1 MMQATKNLGKS
12 SLLLRT
18 SMLLTLLLTLFSAV
32 CVAQLGGQGAMGGAG
47 GLGGQGGNGGFGG
60 PAVLGRGGGSSAG
73 QRAGGDLGLRFYAG
87 VTGTFDTGLSGYAID
102 PSGAIVNQNSQGIAG
117 VFGVYG
123 TKRLRRGAFG
133 INYYGAYN
141 QSNQK
146 LYNGVDQTLGLF
158 YSTQTTKRSQ
168 LSFNVSAGTTNRAVG
183 LPINGGILDNSANSY
198 AIPTSE
204 LFDNRFYYGGGGVQY
219 VIQKSARL
227 SFGLSGNGFI
237 TRRTGGTLFG
247 SNGGS
252 SGVNAAYRLSRRQ
265 TISVG
270 YQFLFYNFT
279 RNFGDSYGHGVYAGY
294 STQLS
299 SGVTL
304 SLRGGAT
311 RLESLG
317 LQTVTIDPVIAALI
331 GVRTSSQVFYGISY
345 IPNGMADLRILL
357 TKRSNLTVFGALFVS
372 PGNGIINTSR
382 SLSGGTSYGYTGF
395 RVASLSG
402 SVSYNR
408 LSSIIGDH
416 QAFESMNGTVS
427 ASRRLSGSLHLA
439 ASTGYR
445 KFLQSATST
454 YARGS
459 YFGTVGIYW
468 SPGELPLS
476 IR

>member
-1 MMQATKNLGKS
+1 M
-12 SLLLRT
+12 
-18 SMLLTLLLTLFSAV
+18 LLTLFSAV
-32 CVAQLGGQGAMGGAG
+32 CAAQIGGQGAMGGAG

-60 PAVLGRGGGSSAG
+60 PAVLGRGGGSSTG
-73 QRAGGDLGLRFYAG
+73 QRAGGDLGLRFYVGVNAG
-87 VTGTFDTGLSGYAID
+87 FDTGLSGFAID
-102 PSGAIVNQNSQGIAG
+102 PTGATVNQSARG
-117 VFGVYG
+117 VDGVYGVYG

-133 INYYGAYN
+133 INYSGGYH
-141 QSNQK
+141 QSTQK
-146 LYNGVDQTLGLF
+146 LYNGVDQMLGVF

-168 LSFNVSAGTTNRAVG
+168 LSFNVSAGTTNRAIG
-183 LPINGGILDNSANSY
+183 LPLTGGILDNSANAYS
-198 AIPTSE
+198 IPTSE

-219 VIQKSARL
+219 TIQKSARL
-227 SFGLSGNGFI
+227 SIGLSGNGFI
-237 TRRTGGTLFG
+237 MRRTGATLFG

-270 YQFLFYNFT
+270 YQFLFFNFT

-299 SGVTL
+299 SSVSL
-304 SLRGGAT
+304 SIRGGAT

-331 GVRTSSQVFYGISY
+331 GVRTTSEVYYGISY

-357 TKRSNLTVFGALFVS
+357 TKRSNLSLFGALFVS
-372 PGNGIINTSR
+372 PGNGIVNTSR
-382 SLSGGTSYGYTGF
+382 NLSGGANYGYTGF
-395 RVASLSG
+395 RVAALSG
-402 SVSYNR
+402 GIAYNR

-416 QAFESMNGTVS
+416 QAFESINGTVS
-427 ASRRLSGSLHLA
+427 ASRRLSGSLHFA

-445 KFLQSATST
+445 KFLQSNTST
-454 YARGS
+454 YNRSS
-459 YFGTVGIYW
+459 YFGTLGIYW
-468 SPGELPLS
+468 SPGELPLA

>member
-1 MMQATKNLGKS
+1 
-12 SLLLRT
+12 
-18 SMLLTLLLTLFSAV
+18 
-32 CVAQLGGQGAMGGAG
+32 MGSAG
-47 GLGGQGGNGGFGG
+47 GPGGNGGFGG
-60 PAVLGRGGGSSAG
+60 PAVLGRGGGSSTG

-102 PSGAIVNQNSQGIAG
+102 PSGATVNQNSRGIAG

-133 INYYGAYN
+133 VNYYGAYN
-141 QSNQK
+141 QSTQK
-146 LYNGVDQTLGLF
+146 LYNGFDQVLGLF

-168 LSFNVSAGTTNRAVG
+168 ISFNLSAGTTNRAIG
-183 LPINGGILDNSANSY
+183 LPVTGGLLENSANSY

-219 VIQKSARL
+219 IIQKSARL
-227 SFGLSGNGFI
+227 SIGLSGNGFI

-252 SGVNAAYRLSRRQ
+252 SGANAAYRLSRRQ
-265 TISVG
+265 TISAG

-294 STQLS
+294 STQFSPNLS
-299 SGVTL
+299 L

-317 LQTVTIDPVIAALI
+317 LFTVTIDPVIAALI
-331 GVRTSSQVFYGISY
+331 GIRTTSSVYYSVAY

-357 TKRSNLTVFGALFVS
+357 NKRSNLSVFGALFVS

-382 SLSGGTSYGYTGF
+382 SLSAGTSYGYTGF
-395 RVASLSG
+395 RVVSLSG
-402 SVSYNR
+402 NVSYNR
-408 LSSIIGDH
+408 LSSLIGDH
-416 QAFESMNGTVS
+416 ESFETINGTVS
-427 ASRRLSGSLHLA
+427 ATRRLTGSFHLNA
-439 ASTGYR
+439 TTGYR
-445 KFLQSATST
+445 KFLQSNTST
-454 YARGS
+454 YNRGS
-459 YFGTVGIYW
+459 YFGTVGIFW
-468 SPGELPLS
+468 SPGELPLA